1 MRLITLAAA
10 LSLIATLAFA
20 GEQGEPGDCTG
31 STPEMVDC
39 LNAQRAHWDK
49 ELTIAYQAL
58 MKSAG
63 PVQHDKLREAER
75 AWIKYRDAN
84 CGYYAAGEGTIA
96 RVNAAACSARHDQAT
111 CSGIVESAAR
121 DPIIPAKRTATSPH
135 FGVLTSPHSQRA
147 TAAGVAP
154 LLAARRLACRIS
166 ATGMAPISGSSAAM
180 NF

>member
-1 MRLITLAAA
+1 MRLITLAAG

-96 RVNAAACSARHDQAT
+96 RVNAAACL
-111 CSGIVESAAR
+111 R
-121 DPIIPAKRTATSPH
+121 DMTR
-135 FGVLTSPHSQRA
+135 QRA
-147 TAAGVAP
+147 QELSIGGAGP
-154 LLAARRLACRIS
+154 DNPGKEDRD
-166 ATGMAPISGSSAAM
+166 
-180 NF
+180 